1 MLCAI
6 NFFRFIKVILK
17 IFLFKKI
24 EIEILNENDLGK
36 SGLDLIKNKISSG
49 TTDFF
54 SILNNGEV
62 ELSRI
67 IMSVMIFLLVI
78 NILWKILKN
87 GFSGSIEEIVKNILV
102 EISLKSPYFVFVA
115 MYPVIMKKIIVPV
128 FLFKLPTYIYSDFIK
143 ASNIFMKNGKYLT
156 YADLATHIFKK
167 GIPLIV
173 ASYGNGI
180 LGQPNAIGGLFGFF
194 GTIWKTILQWFTN
207 PEEIVT
213 NSLNTF
219 GMLFSISR
227 MIIQTVFFRPLT
239 AGMGLM
245 TILTLL
251 KIVLNMFFSTLSF
264 IVSTSVGLFYMIFG
278 MHEITRDKALNT
290 LEIIISGF
298 LQYLVNFAVA
308 ILLSMAIQNLGEAVI
323 KNGVIITPFNLV
335 NMIKIFLCIS
345 FLQNIVYGVAQ
356 SLADSF

>member
-1 MLCAI
+1 MLCTI
-6 NFFRFIKVILK
+6 NFFRFIKIILK
-17 IFLFKKI
+17 IFLHKKI
-24 EIEILNENDLGK
+24 KVEILNEYSLGK
-36 SGLDLIKNKISSG
+36 IGLGLIKNKISFG

-67 IMSVMIFLLVI
+67 IMSIMIFLLVI

-102 EISLKSPYFVFVA
+102 EVSLKSPYFIFVA
-115 MYPVIMKKIIVPV
+115 MYPAIMKEIIVPV

-143 ASNIFMKNGKYLT
+143 ASNIIMKNGKYLT
-156 YADLATHIFKK
+156 YADLAAHIFRK

-173 ASYGNGI
+173 ASFGNGI
-180 LGQPNAIGGLFGFF
+180 LAQPDAIGGLFGFF
-194 GTIWKTILQWFTN
+194 GTIWKTILQWFTS
-207 PEEIVT
+207 PEEVAQ
-213 NSLNTF
+213 NSLNIL

-227 MIIQTVFFRPLT
+227 MIVQTVFFRPLT
-239 AGMGLM
+239 VGMGLM

-264 IVSTSVGLFYMIFG
+264 IISTSVGLFYMIFA

-298 LQYLVNFAVA
+298 LQYLVNFAII

-335 NMIKIFLCIS
+335 NMVKIFLCIS
-345 FLQNIVYGVAQ
+345 FLQNIIYGVAQ
-356 SLADSF
+356 SLAESF

>member
-1 MLCAI
+1 M
-6 NFFRFIKVILK
+6 
-17 IFLFKKI
+17 
-24 EIEILNENDLGK
+24 G
-36 SGLDLIKNKISSG
+36 LIKNKISFG

-67 IMSVMIFLLVI
+67 IMSIMIFLLVI

-102 EISLKSPYFVFVA
+102 EVSLKSPYFIFVA
-115 MYPVIMKKIIVPV
+115 MYPAIMKKIIVPV

-143 ASNIFMKNGKYLT
+143 ASNIIMKNGKYLT
-156 YADLATHIFKK
+156 YADLAAHIFRK

-173 ASYGNGI
+173 ASFGNGI
-180 LGQPNAIGGLFGFF
+180 LAQPDAIGGLFGFF
-194 GTIWKTILQWFTN
+194 GTIWKTILQWFTS
-207 PEEIVT
+207 PEEVAQ
-213 NSLNTF
+213 NSLNTL

-227 MIIQTVFFRPLT
+227 MIVQTVFFRPLT
-239 AGMGLM
+239 VGMGLM

-264 IVSTSVGLFYMIFG
+264 IISTSVGLFYMIFA

-298 LQYLVNFAVA
+298 LQYLVNFAVV

-335 NMIKIFLCIS
+335 NMVKIFLCIS
-345 FLQNIVYGVAQ
+345 FLQNIIYGVAQ